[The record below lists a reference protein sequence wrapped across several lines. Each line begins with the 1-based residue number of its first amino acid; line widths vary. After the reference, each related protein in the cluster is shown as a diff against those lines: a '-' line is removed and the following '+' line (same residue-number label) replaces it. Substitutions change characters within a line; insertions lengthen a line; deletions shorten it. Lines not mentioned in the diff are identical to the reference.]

1 MPEQEKTIAEVLVEN
16 VIAIREALDQL
27 QQIGITEDLIILY
40 VQQKTR
46 LNKTQIRAVL
56 EAVKDFS
63 REMLKKWEADAQ

>member
-63 REMLKKWEADAQ
+63 REMLKKWEADA